1 MWENER
7 GDSKRMTFDY
17 DVIVVGAGHAG
28 CEAALAAARMGARTL
43 LLTIS
48 LDFIAQ
54 LPCNPAMGGPA
65 KSHLIREL
73 DALGGEIGKAT
84 DACSIQMR
92 RLNTSKGPAVQSLR
106 AQVDRVL
113 YLRYTKNILEQEANL
128 SLKQALVEDLIIE
141 NQEIKGVITELGLT
155 YKAPKVILATG
166 TFLRGK
172 IIIGDYTE
180 NSGPDGLKPSV
191 RLSQCLQ
198 RLHLP
203 IRRFKTGT
211 PARVAG
217 SSLNFDKMIEQ
228 PPEEIPLR
236 FGFDSPYPTL
246 PVKSCWLTWTTEE
259 THKIIRS
266 NIHRAPLF
274 SGAIE
279 GTGPRYCPSIEDKVM
294 RFADKERHQLFIEP
308 TGMETDEMYVQG
320 MSTSLPIDVQLA
332 FLRSIPGLE
341 AVEIMRPGYAI
352 EYDCIDPLELKA
364 TLELKSIRGLYTIGQ
379 LNGTSGYEEAAAQG
393 YMAGVNAVLALREKK
408 PFIIKRSEGY
418 IGVLIDDLITKGT
431 NEPYRLMTAR
441 SEYRL
446 LLRQDNAD
454 RRLTEYG
461 YHLGLISEERYQHFL
476 RKIRLVDEQIAR
488 MEKTFLP
495 PSEELNRELRE
506 AETTPLEHGA
516 SLASLLRRPQLSI
529 HFLLR
534 FDSELAS
541 LPLEILEQIEVEIVY
556 SGYIKQQKEQVERQQ
571 RMEDMPLGASAEYL
585 EIHGISKEAREKLQ
599 RIQPRSIGQ
608 ASRISGV
615 SPADISVLMIWLE
628 QQRRKGEQV

>member
-1 MWENER
+1 
-7 GDSKRMTFDY
+7 
-17 DVIVVGAGHAG
+17 
-28 CEAALAAARMGARTL
+28 
-43 LLTIS
+43 
-48 LDFIAQ
+48 
-54 LPCNPAMGGPA
+54 
-65 KSHLIREL
+65 
-73 DALGGEIGKAT
+73 
-84 DACSIQMR
+84 
-92 RLNTSKGPAVQSLR
+92 
-106 AQVDRVL
+106 
-113 YLRYTKNILEQEANL
+113 
-128 SLKQALVEDLIIE
+128 
-141 NQEIKGVITELGLT
+141 
-155 YKAPKVILATG
+155 
-166 TFLRGK
+166 
-172 IIIGDYTE
+172 
-180 NSGPDGLKPSV
+180 
-191 RLSQCLQ
+191 
-198 RLHLP
+198 
-203 IRRFKTGT
+203 
-211 PARVAG
+211 
-217 SSLNFDKMIEQ
+217 
-228 PPEEIPLR
+228 
-236 FGFDSPYPTL
+236 
-246 PVKSCWLTWTTEE
+246 
-259 THKIIRS
+259 
-266 NIHRAPLF
+266 
-274 SGAIE
+274 
-279 GTGPRYCPSIEDKVM
+279 M
-294 RFADKERHQLFIEP
+294 RFTDKERHQLFIEP

-341 AVEIMRPGYAI
+341 EVEIMRPGYAI

-364 TLELKSIRGLYTIGQ
+364 TLELKSIRGLFTIGQ
-379 LNGTSGYEEAAAQG
+379 LNGTSGYDEAAAQG
-393 YMAGVNAVLALREKK
+393 YMAGVNAVLALREQEA
-408 PFIIKRSEGY
+408 FIIKRSEGY

-461 YHLGLISEERYQHFL
+461 YRLGLISEERYQHFL
-476 RKIRLVDEQIAR
+476 RKIRVVDEQIAR

-571 RMEDMPLGASAEYL
+571 RMEDMPLGASAEYF